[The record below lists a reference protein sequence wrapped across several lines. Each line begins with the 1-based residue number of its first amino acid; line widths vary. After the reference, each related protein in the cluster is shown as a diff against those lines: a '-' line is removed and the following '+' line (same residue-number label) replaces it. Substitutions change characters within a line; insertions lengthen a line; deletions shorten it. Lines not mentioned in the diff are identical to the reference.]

1 MMKAVLAAADVRM
14 EHLVMV
20 TIFTT
25 GMQESASLN
34 RIHGSY
40 FDGLS
45 VDPSR
50 AAVGSS
56 ALTKN
61 ARAELTAIAEE

>member
-56 ALTKN
+56 ALTRN